1 MPVRRLTPG
10 LSSTSS
16 AMTKSGLA
24 TESERASRR
33 RFGARLRRI
42 RKRAGLSQDGL
53 GDRAGLHRSEVE
65 KLENAK
71 REPRLTTLFKLSNAL
86 RVAPSDLLDGLD
98 FEGGET

>member
-1 MPVRRLTPG
+1 MTEPG
-10 LSSTSS
+10 R
-16 AMTKSGLA
+16 AA
-24 TESERASRR
+24 ETERDSRR

-71 REPRLTTLFKLSNAL
+71 REPRLTTLFKLATAL
-86 RVAPSDLLDGLD
+86 RIAPSDLLDGLD